1 MTRTQKQADRTEET
15 PEKQSR
21 GAGSAVQSVDRAV
34 SVLEIL
40 ARLGEAGVTE
50 IADELEV
57 HKSTAFRLLGVLEN
71 RGLVAQAKDR
81 GKYYL
86 GAGVLRLAG
95 AAAVRLDISQEGA
108 PVCRELADE
117 VGETVN
123 IAVLDDNAA
132 VNIMQARGA
141 ASVTAQNWLG
151 RRTPLHATSS
161 GKVLLAH
168 LPPTLREG
176 LLARPLPRF
185 TERTITGTA
194 ALRGELEAVV
204 EQGYAFALEE
214 LELGSGRD
222 GRPGARPRRQGDRRD
237 QRLGP
242 GVPAGFGP
250 SARARQAHGRQPRP
264 TCRAG
269 WDTASDGS
277 GTGRAPEPR
286 TGHRSGPARSAG
298 PGTPGPAPVLCVGQ
312 ISCRPFLL
320 PRVNPHPLTAP
331 WRRSHYVPH
340 RATHS
345 ALRNSRGAWSCHT
358 RSVP

>member
-1 MTRTQKQADRTEET
+1 MTRTQKSEPTERTGAQGAT
-15 PEKQSR
+15 AEKQSR
-21 GAGSAVQSVDRAV
+21 AAGSAVQSVDRAV

-50 IADELEV
+50 IADELDV

-86 GAGVLRLAG
+86 GAAVLRLAG
-95 AAAVRLDISQEGA
+95 AAAVRLDISQEGV

-117 VGETVN
+117 LGETVN
-123 IAVLDDNAA
+123 IAVLDDDAA

-176 LLARPLPRF
+176 LLARPLRRF

-194 ALRGELEAVV
+194 ALRSELEAVV
-204 EQGYAFALEE
+204 EQGYAFAIEE
-214 LELGSGRD
+214 LELGLAAVAAPVRAHD
-222 GRPGARPRRQGDRRD
+222 GKVIGAI
-237 QRLGP
+237 
-242 GVPAGFGP
+242 
-250 SARARQAHGRQPRP
+250 S
-264 TCRAG
+264 T
-269 WDTASDGS
+269 
-277 GTGRAPEPR
+277 
-286 TGHRSGPARSAG
+286 SGPVYRLDSERLPDLAKRTVAAAG
-298 PGTPGPAPVLCVGQ
+298 EL
-312 ISCRPFLL
+312 S
-320 PRVNPHPLTAP
+320 
-331 WRRSHYVPH
+331 RRMGY
-340 RATHS
+340 
-345 ALRNSRGAWSCHT
+345 GF
-358 RSVP
+358 